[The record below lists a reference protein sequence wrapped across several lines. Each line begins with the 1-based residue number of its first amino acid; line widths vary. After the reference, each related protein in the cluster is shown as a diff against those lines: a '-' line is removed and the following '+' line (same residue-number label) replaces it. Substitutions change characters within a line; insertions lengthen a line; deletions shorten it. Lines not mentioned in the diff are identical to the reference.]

1 MILTVTPNSALDVTY
16 TVDGLRPDSVHRV
29 REMRARAGGKGINV
43 ARVLH
48 TLGEDVRAV
57 ATAGGATGNAFTAEL
72 SEAGI
77 PADLVPVGGETRRT
91 TTILS
96 TVDDTVTLFNEPGP
110 DLSAQEWTSLVDTV
124 GRHTPDVLV
133 CSGSLPPG
141 AGGYAELLTTGVPA
155 ILDTSGAALTAGL
168 SGRPSVVKPN
178 LAELREVTGRADPV
192 AAATEL
198 RSRGAGTVVVSLGA
212 DGLLAV
218 TEHGV
223 WQAAPSKTLTGN
235 ATGAGDAAVAGI
247 ALGIAGGEPW
257 PGILRRA
264 VALSGAAVLGPLAGD
279 IDLAHYRR
287 ELGAVV
293 VRALPN

>member
-29 REMRARAGGKGINV
+29 REVRARAGGKGVNV

-48 TLGEDVRAV
+48 TLGEDVRVV
-57 ATAGGATGNAFTAEL
+57 ATAGGATGSAFTAEL
-72 SEAGI
+72 TQAGL
-77 PADLVPVGGETRRT
+77 PAGLVPIAGETRRT

-96 TVDDTVTLFNEPGP
+96 TVDDTVTLFNEPGTE
-110 DLSAQEWTSLVDTV
+110 LIAAEWASLVDTV
-124 GRHTPDVLV
+124 RRHAPDVLV

-141 AGGYAELLTTGVPA
+141 AGGYAELLSTGVPA
-155 ILDTSGAALTAGL
+155 VLDTSGAALLDGL
-168 SGRPSVVKPN
+168 SGRPRVVKPN
-178 LAELREVTGRADPV
+178 LAELREVTGRGDPV

-198 RSRGAGTVVVSLGA
+198 RNRGAETVVVSLGA

-218 TEHGV
+218 TEHGI
-223 WQAAPSKTLTGN
+223 WQATPSKTLTGN

-247 ALGIAGGEPW
+247 ALGIARGEPW
-257 PGILRRA
+257 PDVLRRS